1 MRAWCGRVYLCVSL
15 CVAGVCHCVCV
26 LAHLVAVLLVSLLP
40 CLFACMLACML
51 SCWWTC
57 PKFMRAFVFNPFACL
72 LACFTHNLCAR
83 VVFGSVVHVAGLIVL
98 LFSTIGVASTCVAQT
113 QTRVRQ
119 FSSLQR
125 PSKAPKVASPLLL
138 CDLCRVHVCL
148 LTSPLHL
155 ARCACFQKRQ
165 TPLVLFHSLCRP
177 CACIHTVL
185 EALQPVVAW
194 MSPSVHRNGSRIL
207 LCLSQP

>member
-26 LAHLVAVLLVSLLP
+26 LAYLVAVLLVSLLP

-57 PKFMRAFVFNPFACL
+57 QKFMRAVVFNPFACL
-72 LACFTHNLCAR
+72 LACFTHNLCAH

-98 LFSTIGVASTCVAQT
+98 LSSTIGNASTCVAQT

-119 FSSLQR
+119 FSTLQR
-125 PSKAPKVASPLLL
+125 PTKAPKDALPFLARWLSPACAQQGFVVQEAPVLLSERRKFQRVQVRSVEEAPLL
-138 CDLCRVHVCL
+138 CSL
-148 LTSPLHL
+148 LSR
-155 ARCACFQKRQ
+155 AAC
-165 TPLVLFHSLCRP
+165 T
-177 CACIHTVL
+177 
-185 EALQPVVAW
+185 
-194 MSPSVHRNGSRIL
+194 
-207 LCLSQP
+207 

>member
-57 PKFMRAFVFNPFACL
+57 QKFMRAVVFNPFACL
-72 LACFTHNLCAR
+72 LACFTHNLCAH

-98 LFSTIGVASTCVAQT
+98 LSSTIGNASTCVAQT

-119 FSSLQR
+119 FSTLQR
-125 PSKAPKVASPLLL
+125 PTKAPKVASPFLARRLSPACAQQGFVVQEAAVLLSERRKFQRVQVRSVEEAPLL
-138 CDLCRVHVCL
+138 CSL
-148 LTSPLHL
+148 LSR
-155 ARCACFQKRQ
+155 AAC
-165 TPLVLFHSLCRP
+165 T
-177 CACIHTVL
+177 
-185 EALQPVVAW
+185 
-194 MSPSVHRNGSRIL
+194 
-207 LCLSQP
+207 